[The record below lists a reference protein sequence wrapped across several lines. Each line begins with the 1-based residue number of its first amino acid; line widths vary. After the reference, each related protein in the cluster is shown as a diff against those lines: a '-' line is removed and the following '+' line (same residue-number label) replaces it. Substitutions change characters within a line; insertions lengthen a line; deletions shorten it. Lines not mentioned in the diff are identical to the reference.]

1 MGIMNTRM
9 PQHFSRASSIAR
21 WLTSACLATF
31 VVVSGR
37 ADFAAAEPP
46 RAIGPAA
53 NDEAATRIERLAA
66 PFAQT
71 VKPFLEKHCLRCHQA
86 DKATSG
92 VRVDHLVATLDDRQM
107 RLWEAI
113 RKQVIAEAMPP
124 EDEPQPTVDE
134 RRRVADWIEQAVNAA
149 RSRPLPKN
157 GGVRRLTAA
166 QYRNT
171 LRELL
176 LIDDNLTD
184 ILPPD
189 AVSREGFLNN
199 RETLALSPLLLE
211 AYFQIAQQALQRA
224 IVDPAR
230 KPVVQNFRVDL
241 GTAVNPSPCP
251 DRLILGANSLLLRNE
266 DFQVVELAPHK
277 PFAYEPFRMQTKFR
291 FIEGYVGNDTIR
303 AWRDFDSIYHSVFA
317 CLRGSPGYPKGH
329 AYSTVPEGLLLR
341 PAITN
346 EEQFD
351 GEGTYGPKAN
361 FKISLRELPDDGRF
375 RVTVTAAKYEDGLL
389 VTAADVAHRPKLDAA
404 ALPRTEAAAGST
416 AASDGAGRAAVSGA
430 AASAAA
436 ASGATAGEIAGVDNL
451 TETRTANIPASGVY
465 LVHVHSQSASEKL
478 AMPDSRRLA
487 DALIGAWPLDGD
499 GKAQPS
505 PTVTGKP
512 NNANGKPETPPDGA
526 SSTAASPPNG
536 ETPVA
541 AMLHGRLAG
550 DARFVPT
557 PFGQGLT
564 LDGNGDS
571 LVVPRT
577 ATMDVG
583 TGDFSVA
590 AWIHPRQLR
599 QAGIV
604 CLGKYAWTQG
614 WYLDMPDARG
624 VLRIETVGP
633 QGQPNGTVASA
644 PGKLRVNA
652 WQHVA
657 AVVRR
662 KPGETRLFINGY
674 PVARGSVGP
683 LNLDNPKVD
692 LHLGRIQD
700 AQAFAGE
707 LDEVR
712 IYRRALDDGEIQAL
726 VEPGRKFAVP
736 PREEPKELELT
747 LGTRRFSGALN
758 APSFVVVRLPAGPLA
773 VTAKQSGG
781 EPPGRVLFERLPDN
795 DPLAERFKVFER
807 RVPRVGVHLGLRR
820 DCGSTLT
827 PVGDPQPVSDTALRK
842 FVFEGAIRNFPS
854 PEVEKDNVNYL
865 AGFREIGVRS
875 EFTDSRDM
883 PRLLVQSVEFEG
895 PLYDAWPPASHRA
908 IFAREGAGVAAAGP
922 DSAKPNAVGPNA
934 AAPDAAAPAAPAASE
949 SRDEA
954 ARVIRRF
961 ASRAFRRPVS
971 DAEAA
976 TLLAVFDRSRADG
989 ASFARAVQD
998 ALLVTLTSPQFLF
1011 LIENSATPAAEP
1023 LDDYELAAKLAY
1035 FLWNGPPDARLLQLA
1050 SAGRLRTDLSA
1061 ETDRMVADP
1070 RFSRAMDE
1078 FATQWLALEKFAVLE
1093 PDRGRFP
1100 RMRRDTRT
1108 QLRQEPVRFV
1118 EHLIRE
1124 NLSASNLI
1132 ASEFVV
1138 ANEVVASFYDL
1149 GDKTDSGFRFV
1160 PIAHGRPEL
1169 GGVLSQAAIMAG
1181 LSDGREPNAIKR
1193 GAWLAR
1199 RIVAE
1204 PPDDPPPNVPALKEE
1219 TKNAPLR
1226 LRLEQHRNQPGCAQC
1241 HSKIDPWGIPL
1252 EEIDAGGRL
1261 RSDPVDGRSRLPD
1274 GTEVANFAE
1283 LRKYLAGPR
1292 LDQVAFSVLVHLAT
1306 YANGRS
1312 LSYHEMEFLKRDA
1325 VKLRADGY
1333 RMRDMLQYVVASPMF
1348 LEK

>member
-1 MGIMNTRM
+1 MNTRTM
-9 PQHFSRASSIAR
+9 PTIPR
-21 WLTSACLATF
+21 SATQATNSLATNSF
-31 VVVSGR
+31 ATTSFATTSLATTSLATVFATAAGVTLVVAIVL
-37 ADFAAAEPP
+37 APLNAAEPP
-46 RAIGPAA
+46 AVAA
-53 NDEAATRIERLAA
+53 VAAAAKDEAAAQIERLAR
-66 PFAQT
+66 PFAEQ
-71 VKPFLEKHCLRCHQA
+71 VKPFLDRHCLRCHQA

-92 VRVDHLVATLDDRQM
+92 VRVDQLGPTLDDRHM
-107 RLWEAI
+107 RLWESI
-113 RKQVIAEAMPP
+113 RKQVLAEAMPP
-124 EDEPQPTVDE
+124 EDEPQPSADE

-189 AVSREGFLNN
+189 AISREGFLNN

-211 AYFQIAQQALQRA
+211 AYFQIAQQAIERA
-224 IVDPAR
+224 MVDPAR
-230 KPVVQNFRVDL
+230 KPVVQNFRMNL
-241 GTAVNPSPCP
+241 GTAINPAPCP

-266 DFQVVELAPHK
+266 DFQVEELSPEK
-277 PFAYEPFRMQTKFR
+277 PFAYEPFRMRTKYR

-317 CLRGSPGYPKGH
+317 CLRGSPGYPKGQ

-361 FKISLRELPDDGRF
+361 FKISLRELPDEGRF
-375 RVTVTAAKYEDGLL
+375 RVTVTAAKYDDGLL
-389 VTAADVAHRPKLDAA
+389 VTAADVAHRNAA
-404 ALPRTEAAAGST
+404 AQSDSPSSATDASSKANTPAST
-416 AASDGAGRAAVSGA
+416 AANANREWVAVDHLAEPRTAAIP
-430 AASAAA
+430 
-436 ASGATAGEIAGVDNL
+436 TAGI
-451 TETRTANIPASGVY
+451 Y
-465 LVHVHSQSASEKL
+465 LVQVHSQSYSTQL
-478 AMPDSRRLA
+478 AAPDSRRLA
-487 DALIGAWPLDGD
+487 DSLVGTWSLNGSTIGTVNGKSTDGD
-499 GKAQPS
+499 DS
-505 PTVTGKP
+505 PTNP
-512 NNANGKPETPPDGA
+512 AAPDPL
-526 SSTAASPPNG
+526 T
-536 ETPVA
+536 
-541 AMLHGRLAG
+541 GRLAG
-550 DARFVPT
+550 DARFVRT
-557 PFGQGLT
+557 PFGQGLK
-564 LDGNGDS
+564 LDGDGDS

-577 ATMDVG
+577 STMAVG
-583 TGDFSVA
+583 TGDFTVA

-599 QAGIV
+599 QGGIV

-614 WYLDMPDARG
+614 WYLDMPDGRG

-633 QGQPNGTVASA
+633 QGQPNGTVASP

-674 PVARGSVGP
+674 PVARGAVGP
-683 LNLDNPKVD
+683 LDLDNPKVD
-692 LHLGRIQD
+692 LHFGRIQD

-712 IYRRALDDGEIQAL
+712 IYRRALEDGEIQAL

-736 PREEPKELELT
+736 PRDEPKELELT
-747 LGTRRFSGALN
+747 LGNRRFSGALVD
-758 APSFVVVRLPAGPLA
+758 PSFVVVRLPAGPLA
-773 VTAKQSGG
+773 VAAKQSGS
-781 EPPGRVLFERLPDN
+781 EPPGRVTFERLPES
-795 DPLAERFKVFER
+795 DPLAERFATFER

-827 PVGDPQPVSDTALRK
+827 PVGDPQPVTATTPQR
-842 FVFEGAIRNFPS
+842 FVFEGAIRNFAS
-854 PEVEKDNVNYL
+854 PDVEKDNVNYL
-865 AGFREIGVRS
+865 AGVREIGVRS
-875 EFTDSRDM
+875 EFTDGRDM
-883 PRLLVQSVEFEG
+883 PRLLVRSVEFEG
-895 PLYDAWPPASHRA
+895 PLYDTWPPASHRN
-908 IFAREGAGVAAAGP
+908 ILSAAEDGP
-922 DSAKPNAVGPNA
+922 GDR
-934 AAPDAAAPAAPAASE
+934 E
-949 SRDEA
+949 SREA
-954 ARVIRRF
+954 ALRVVRRF

-976 TLLAVFDRSRADG
+976 ALMAVFDRSRADG
-989 ASFARAVQD
+989 APFLRAVQD

-1011 LIENSATPAAEP
+1011 LVENSTTPAAEP
-1023 LDDYELAAKLAY
+1023 LDEHELASKLSY
-1035 FLWNGPPDARLLQLA
+1035 FLWNGPPDPRLLELAARGQLRSELA
-1050 SAGRLRTDLSA
+1050 A
-1061 ETDRMVADP
+1061 ETTRMIADP

-1078 FATQWLALEKFAVLE
+1078 FASQWLGLEKFAVLE

-1124 NLSASNLI
+1124 NLPASNLI
-1132 ASEFVV
+1132 ESDFIV
-1138 ANEVVASFYDL
+1138 ANEVVANFYDL

-1160 PIAHGRPEL
+1160 PIGHSRPEL

-1199 RIVAE
+1199 KIVAE

-1226 LRLEQHRNQPGCAQC
+1226 LRLEQHRSQPGCAQC

-1261 RSDPVDGRSRLPD
+1261 RPPPVDARSKLPD
-1274 GTEVANFAE
+1274 GTEVASFGE
-1283 LRKYLAGPR
+1283 LRRYLAGQR
-1292 LDQVAFSVLVHLAT
+1292 LDQVAFSVLVHLTT

-1325 VKLRADGY
+1325 VKLRTDGY
-1333 RMRDMLQYVVASPMF
+1333 RMRDMVQYVVASPMF